1 MWATS
6 GPNIYQPLL
15 HITLLFSLSLFTVSI
30 KVSVQRLSD
39 VHEMLM
45 LISAVCCSLPLFFL
59 ILQEMPAETQP
70 EEQILPP
77 TSAGSPAGPLPSVC
91 VCVSETS
98 CGLFMFAPF
107 PSSEHQM

>member
-1 MWATS
+1 M
-6 GPNIYQPLL
+6 
-15 HITLLFSLSLFTVSI
+15 
-30 KVSVQRLSD
+30 QRLSD
-39 VHEMLM
+39 VREMLM
-45 LISAVCCSLPLFFL
+45 LIAVCRSLPLFL
-59 ILQEMPAETQP
+59 LLLQEMPAETQP

-77 TSAGSPAGPLPSVC
+77 TSAGSPAGPLPLVCVC